1 MALVCYHGENP
12 HTINQERADIILQ
25 AVSEPDRRK
34 IIDAIKDEFKTAS
47 QIAKDAEMPL
57 TIAYRRLHELSEKN
71 ILITSSRINERK
83 KKEMTYKS
91 KVRKVVATYDNGTV
105 DVKIYTNVRD

>member
-34 IIDAIKDEFKTAS
+34 IIDAIKDEYKTAS
-47 QIAKDAEMPL
+47 QIAKDTGIAQ
-57 TIAYRRLHELSEKN
+57 TIVYRRLHELSEKN
-71 ILITSSRINERK
+71 ILITSGRISETK
-83 KKEMTYKS
+83 KKENLYKS